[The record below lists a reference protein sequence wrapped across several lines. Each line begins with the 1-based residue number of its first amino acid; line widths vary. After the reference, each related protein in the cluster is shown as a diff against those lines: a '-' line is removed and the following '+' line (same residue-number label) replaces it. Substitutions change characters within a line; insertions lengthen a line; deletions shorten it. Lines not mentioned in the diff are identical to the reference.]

1 MASRLRAPLTGVP
14 GKGDFV
20 ADERVA
26 EYRRATEALRDGHYD
41 IEISTGAHDEIAE
54 LGEALK
60 VLAIAMKT
68 QSEQADKL
76 AEINRKINEGL
87 LLEDVLDQVYDSFF
101 ALIPYDRI
109 GFALLDADKQSV
121 RAHWARSEA
130 TEIQILKGYT
140 AALAG
145 SSLEEVVRSRRPR
158 ILNDLEAYLEAH
170 PDSDSTSKI
179 VAEGMRSSLTCPLLI
194 KGQPVGFLFFSS
206 MQKHAYNEEHQDL
219 FLQIA
224 GQLAL
229 TLERSRLYEELLGLT
244 EGLQQAQQLLE
255 REATRDSLTD
265 LWNRRA
271 ILDLL
276 KREMARSSRENRPVA
291 AVMIDVDHFKK
302 INDRVGH
309 LAGDQ
314 VLLEV
319 TRRVGS
325 TLRSAD
331 VLGRIGGEEF
341 LMIISPCDEKT
352 AMDVMERAR
361 RACASSPVSIEGG
374 DFDVT
379 VSLGAAVASGESVD
393 LSTLLKSAD
402 DALYRAKNGG
412 RNRSEVAEI

>member
-1 MASRLRAPLTGVP
+1 MFDEKGKSVDDMRL
-14 GKGDFV
+14 
-20 ADERVA
+20 A
-26 EYRRATEALRDGHYD
+26 EYRRAAEALRDGQYD
-41 IEISTGAHDEIAE
+41 IEISIGPHDEIAR
-54 LGEALK
+54 LGEALR

-68 QSEQADKL
+68 QSEQAAKL
-76 AEINRKINEGL
+76 AEISRKINEGL

-101 ALIPYDRI
+101 DLIPYDRI
-109 GFALLDADKQSV
+109 GFALLDRGKTLV

-130 TEIQILKGYT
+130 TNIQIPKGYS

-158 ILNDLEAYLEAH
+158 ILGDLEAYLQAH
-170 PDSDSTSKI
+170 PDSDSTGKI
-179 VAEGMRSSLTCPLLI
+179 IAEGMRSSLTCPLLI

-206 MQKHAYNEEHQDL
+206 MQKGVYTEEHQNL
-219 FLQIA
+219 FIQIA

-229 TLERSRLYEELLGLT
+229 TLERSRLYEELLRLT
-244 EGLQQAQQLLE
+244 EDLQQAKKLLE
-255 REATRDSLTD
+255 REASRDSLTD

-276 KREMARSSRENRPVA
+276 KREMARSSREDRPVA
-291 AVMIDVDHFKK
+291 AVMIDIDNFKM
-302 INDRVGH
+302 INDRIGH

-341 LMIISPCDEKT
+341 LIILSPCDGKT
-352 AMDVMERAR
+352 AFDVMERAR
-361 RACASSPVSIEGG
+361 RACAASPVSIEAG
-374 DFDVT
+374 DFEVT
-379 VSLGAAVASGESVD
+379 VSLGAAVTDGADVD

-412 RNRSEVAEI
+412 RNRSELAAL

>member
-1 MASRLRAPLTGVP
+1 VFDEKGKSVDDMRL
-14 GKGDFV
+14 
-20 ADERVA
+20 A
-26 EYRRATEALRDGHYD
+26 EYRRAAEALRDGQYD
-41 IEISTGAHDEIAE
+41 IEISIGPHDEIAR
-54 LGEALK
+54 LGEALR

-68 QSEQADKL
+68 QSEQAAKL
-76 AEINRKINEGL
+76 AEISRKINEGL

-101 ALIPYDRI
+101 DLIPYDRI
-109 GFALLDADKQSV
+109 GFALLDRGKTLV

-130 TEIQILKGYT
+130 TNIQIPKGYS

-158 ILNDLEAYLEAH
+158 ILGDLEAYLQAH
-170 PDSDSTSKI
+170 PDSDSTGKI

-206 MQKHAYNEEHQDL
+206 MQKGVYTEEHQNL
-219 FLQIA
+219 FIQIA

-229 TLERSRLYEELLGLT
+229 TLERSRLYEELLRLT
-244 EGLQQAQQLLE
+244 EDLQQAKKLLE
-255 REATRDSLTD
+255 REASRDSLTD

-276 KREMARSSRENRPVA
+276 KREMARSSREDRPVA
-291 AVMIDVDHFKK
+291 AVMIDIDNFKM
-302 INDRVGH
+302 INDRIGH

-341 LMIISPCDEKT
+341 LIILSPCDGKT
-352 AMDVMERAR
+352 AFDVMERAR
-361 RACASSPVSIEGG
+361 RACAASPVSIEAG
-374 DFDVT
+374 DFEVT
-379 VSLGAAVASGESVD
+379 VSLGAAVTDGADVD

-412 RNRSEVAEI
+412 RNRSELAAL

>member
-1 MASRLRAPLTGVP
+1 MN
-14 GKGDFV
+14 GKLVDRYRQA
-20 ADERVA
+20 AD
-26 EYRRATEALRDGHYD
+26 ALRQGHFD
-41 IEISTGAHDEIAE
+41 IDIPDDVPEDLAG
-54 LGEALK
+54 LGDALR
-60 VLAIAMKT
+60 VLAVAMKNR
-68 QSEQADKL
+68 SEQAAKM
-76 AEINRKINEGL
+76 AEISRKINEGL
-87 LLEDVLDQVYDSFF
+87 LLDDVLDQVYDSFF
-101 ALIPYDRI
+101 SLIPYDRI
-109 GFALLDADKQSV
+109 GFALLDVSRQQV

-130 TEIQILKGYT
+130 TEIKIPKGYS

-158 ILNDLEAYLEAH
+158 IIGDLEAYLEAH
-170 PDSDSTSKI
+170 PQSDSTERI

-206 MQKHAYNEEHQDL
+206 MQAHAYNEEHEEL

-229 TLERSRLYEELLGLT
+229 TLERSRLYEDLLRLT
-244 EGLQQAQQLLE
+244 EDLQEAKKLLE
-255 REATRDSLTD
+255 REASRDSLTD

-276 KREMARSSRENRPVA
+276 KRELARSSRDGGQIA
-291 AVMIDVDHFKK
+291 AVMIDIDHFKR
-302 INDRVGH
+302 INDRIGH

-325 TLRSAD
+325 TLRTAD

-341 LMIISPCDEKT
+341 LIIISPCDEKT
-352 AMDVMERAR
+352 AREVMERAR
-361 RACASSPVSIEGG
+361 RACAVEPVRIEKGE
-374 DFDVT
+374 FEVT
-379 VSLGAAVASGESVD
+379 VSLGAAVAGGADVD
-393 LSTLLKSAD
+393 ISSLLKAAD

-412 RNRSEVAEI
+412 RNRSEVAEL